1 MEDEER
7 QVMELSIPSSEVES
21 FMKDNRA
28 LMVAETLSAS
38 EELIYKDL
46 DTIEVIRIN
55 IIQPRGRTVLDC
67 KLNKEDVLDGVEKL
81 MEWALENE
89 EYEMC
94 HRIKLLTE
102 YINKPK
108 EDVRRKTRGRP
119 KKAK

>member
-7 QVMELSIPSSEVES
+7 QVMELNIPSSEVES

-67 KLNKEDVLDGVEKL
+67 KLKKTDVLDGVEKL

-102 YINKPK
+102 YINRPK

>member
-7 QVMELSIPSSEVES
+7 QVMELNIPSSEVES

-67 KLNKEDVLDGVEKL
+67 KLKKTDVLDGVEKL

-119 KKAK
+119 KKIK

>member
-1 MEDEER
+1 MEEER
-7 QVMELSIPSSEVES
+7 QVLELNIPSGEIES
-21 FMKDNRA
+21 FMRDNRA

-55 IIQPRGRTVLDC
+55 ILQPRGKTVLDC
-67 KLNKEDVLDGVEKL
+67 KLKREDVTDGVEKL

-108 EDVRRKTRGRP
+108 ENVRGKTRGRP
-119 KKAK
+119 KKTK

>member
-1 MEDEER
+1 MEEER
-7 QVMELSIPSSEVES
+7 QVLELNIPSSEVES

-46 DTIEVIRIN
+46 DIIEVIRIN
-55 IIQPRGRTVLDC
+55 IIQPRGKTVLDC
-67 KLNKEDVLDGVEKL
+67 KLKKTDVLDGVEKL

-102 YINKPK
+102 YINRPK

-119 KKAK
+119 KKTK

>member
-7 QVMELSIPSSEVES
+7 QVMELNIPSSEVES

-46 DTIEVIRIN
+46 DIIEVIRIN

-67 KLNKEDVLDGVEKL
+67 KLKKTDVLDGVEKL

-102 YINKPK
+102 YINRPK